1 MLELVRLGGVIAA
14 SDKLGTMQR
23 QTWNIPRSA
32 SVEEMQQKDW
42 SRAARSLNLSRLEQ
56 GRILQAI
63 NQSRPFL
70 RRDQCDLVLQ
80 VSI

>member
-14 SDKLGTMQR
+14 RLLPMQR

-42 SRAARSLNLSRLEQ
+42 YRAARSLNLSRLEQ
-56 GRILQAI
+56 GRILEAI

-70 RRDQCDLVLQ
+70 LRDQCDLVLQ